1 MKIKK
6 LVCAAQLLWMVSC
19 GFLSAAESPA
29 TQTNLSNASP
39 LQLKKLSLEDLMNLD
54 VTSVSKRP
62 EPYFRAPAAI
72 QVITQ
77 DDIRRS
83 GASSIP
89 EALRLAD
96 NLQVAQVNSQEWAI
110 TARGFNGNY
119 ANKLLVMI
127 DGRTVYT
134 PLYSGVF
141 WDVQDY
147 LMEDI
152 DRIEVISGPG
162 ATLWGANA
170 VNGVINIMSKS
181 AKETQGFLLETGGG
195 TEMRGFGGLRYGGVL
210 ATNVYYRVY
219 GKFFDRDSTVFANGK
234 DADNGW
240 RNGQGGFRMDW
251 EASAQNTVTVQGDI
265 YDGSL
270 DQRNGG
276 HTQVGGG
283 NLLSRWTH
291 SFSEDSQLSLQM
303 YYDRTDRR
311 MFNSASEYL
320 DTYDFDTQYSLP
332 VGERNKLIMGLGY
345 RFTHDKIENV
355 NALGFLP
362 PILDRNLFSVFVQD
376 EIKIL
381 DSLSFTMGSKLEHND
396 YTGWEVQP
404 SGRISWGVTSNQT
417 IWGAV
422 SRAVRTPSRF
432 DTDLF
437 LPAKPPFLLA
447 GGENFVSENVYAYE
461 LGYRVRPHPKVS
473 LTASTFYN
481 DYDHLRTLT
490 VITATTPYT
499 IANNMEGRTYGAE
512 LNGTW
517 QVRDDWRLKA
527 GYTVLK
533 EQLHVTAGHTD
544 NSHTLLETQDPQQ
557 QFSVGSSVDFPH
569 KIEWDTRLRWVDSL
583 QNYSGGKFG
592 SVPNYFE
599 LEVRVGWQVND
610 HLELSLVGQNLLH
623 DQHPEYSFPSATRS
637 EIERSFYGKA
647 VWRF

>member
-1 MKIKK
+1 MKNKR
-6 LVCAAQLLWMVSC
+6 LAGATGSWWAAIFLAMALP
-19 GFLSAAESPA
+19 LSA
-29 TQTNLSNASP
+29 QTNLSNASP

-62 EPYFRAPAAI
+62 EPYWRAPAAI

-96 NLQVAQVNSQEWAI
+96 NLQVAQVNAQQWAI

-127 DGRTVYT
+127 DGRSVYT

-181 AKETQGFLLETGGG
+181 AKDTQGFLLEAGGG

-219 GKFFDRDSTVFANGK
+219 GKFFDRDSAVLRNGADAN
-234 DADNGW
+234 NGW
-240 RNGQGGFRMDW
+240 RKGQGGFRIDW
-251 EASAQNTVTVQGDI
+251 EASPQNTVTVQGDI

-270 DQRNGG
+270 DQAPGG
-276 HTQVGGG
+276 HSQITGG
-283 NLLSRWTH
+283 NLLTRWTH
-291 SFSEDSQLSLQM
+291 NFTEDSAFSLQM
-303 YYDRTDRR
+303 YYDRTDRTR
-311 MFNSASEYL
+311 ITGLNLSEYL
-320 DTYDFDTQYSLP
+320 DTYDLDAQYRLQA
-332 VGERNKLIMGLGY
+332 GERNNLVMGLGY
-345 RFTHDKIENV
+345 RFTHDKIQNSPTL
-355 NALGFLP
+355 AFLP
-362 PILDRNLFSVFVQD
+362 PVLDRNLFSAFIQD
-376 EIKIL
+376 EIKL
-381 DSLSFTMGSKLEHND
+381 FDNLTFTPGTKLEHND
-396 YTGWEVQP
+396 YTEWEFQP
-404 SGRISWGVTSNQT
+404 SGRLSWGVTSNQT
-417 IWGAV
+417 IWAAV

-432 DTDLF
+432 DADQF
-437 LPAKPPFLLA
+437 RPATPPYTIA
-447 GGENFVSENVYAYE
+447 GGPNFISETVNAYE
-461 LGYRVRPHPKVS
+461 LGYRVRPHPNVT

-481 DYDHLRTLT
+481 NYDHLRTRS
-490 VITATTPYT
+490 VPPPAPSI
-499 IANNMEGRTYGAE
+499 IGNNMNGQTYGAE
-512 LNGTW
+512 LNGSW
-517 QVRDDWRLKA
+517 QVSEELRLKA
-527 GYTVLK
+527 GYTLLK
-533 EQLHVTAGHTD
+533 EELSVFPGFTD
-544 NSHTLLETQDPQQ
+544 ASHTLLETQDPQQ
-557 QFSVGSSVDFPH
+557 QFSVGAAIDLPH
-569 KIEWDTRLRWVDSL
+569 QWEFDTRLRWVDTL
-583 QNYSGGKFG
+583 KNFSGGQFG
-592 SVPNYFE
+592 SVPAYFE
-599 LEVRVGWQVND
+599 LDARLGWRVND
-610 HLELSLVGQNLLH
+610 HLELTLVGQNLLH

-637 EIERSFYGKA
+637 EIERGFYGKA